1 MTAPSVA
8 IRDFLAKLAIVGWI
22 GALLA
27 AAVWTAHHA
36 LVTDGNTLL
45 GLSAETDLPEAIA
58 LEVRL
63 VVGMASVAILGGICF
78 IIKDFY
84 KSVKNANR
92 YALAFGDY
100 RSGALPKESFQK
112 LVPLEVYIGRFNH
125 TWLFWFLVQPV
136 LSTLLGVVAFFIARS
151 GLGVLQGAAT
161 SGALTAQSVYL
172 YAVFTFLAGFSS
184 HKFIAWLDRLA
195 DKIFSSTLPEQKAS
209 IKADVN
215 AAAAN
220 DRAALKSDVESNPKD
235 DDGDG
240 QDDNQPSPTALAETK
255 VDETLRAWVA
265 SQGKKLSASTSAQ
278 SVPVTASRPDADAA
292 AVAAEMADLAGSE
305 GAKKV
310 M

>member
-1 MTAPSVA
+1 MIASPQE
-8 IRDFLAKLAIVGWI
+8 IRNFLAKLAIVAWI
-22 GALLA
+22 GVLLA
-27 AAVWTAHHA
+27 AAVWTAHRA
-36 LVTDGNTLL
+36 LVTNGNTLL
-45 GLSAETDLPEAIA
+45 GLSADADLPEAIA

-63 VVGMASVAILGGICF
+63 VIGMASVAILGGICF

-100 RSGALPKESFQK
+100 RSGALPKESFQR

-151 GLGVLQGAAT
+151 GLGVLQGT
-161 SGALTAQSVYL
+161 STTGALTAQSVYL

-195 DKIFSSTLPEQKAS
+195 DKIFSTTLPEQKAS

-220 DRAALKSDVESNPKD
+220 DRASLKEDVAANPKD

-255 VDETLRAWVA
+255 VDDTLKAWVK
-265 SQGKKLSASTSAQ
+265 SQGKKLANSGAAKAS
-278 SVPVTASRPDADAA
+278 PASRPDADAA

>member
-1 MTAPSVA
+1 MNAPSNEL
-8 IRDFLAKLAIVGWI
+8 RNFLAKLAIVAWI
-22 GALLA
+22 AALMA
-27 AAVWTAHHA
+27 AALWTAHHA
-36 LVTDGNTLL
+36 LVTDGNRLL
-45 GLSAETDLPEAIA
+45 GLSSSEDLPQEIAI
-58 LEVRL
+58 EVRL
-63 VVGMASVAILGGICF
+63 VLGMAAVAIMGGVCF

-92 YALAFGDY
+92 YALAFADY

-112 LVPLEVYIGRFNH
+112 LVPLEVYVGRFNH
-125 TWLFWFLVQPV
+125 TWLFWFLVQPI

-161 SGALTAQSVYL
+161 SNALTAQSVYL

-195 DKIFSSTLPEQKAS
+195 DKIFSSTLPEQKAA

-215 AAAAN
+215 AAAAD
-220 DRAALKSDVESNPKD
+220 DRAALKSEVENNARD
-235 DDGDG
+235 EDGDG
-240 QDDNQPSPTALAETK
+240 QDDNQPSPTALREARVEETMK
-255 VDETLRAWVA
+255 AWLKAQAAQKASSAAVRPQDGADE
-265 SQGKKLSASTSAQ
+265 
-278 SVPVTASRPDADAA
+278 AA
-292 AVAAEMADLAGSE
+292 AQLAELAGTE

>member
-1 MTAPSVA
+1 MNAPSHEF
-8 IRDFLAKLAIVGWI
+8 RDFLAKLAIVGWI
-22 GALLA
+22 AALMAL
-27 AAVWTAHHA
+27 AVWVAHLA
-36 LVTDGNTLL
+36 LITDGNSLL
-45 GLSAETDLPEAIA
+45 GVSGGQDLPKEVA

-63 VVGMASVAILGGICF
+63 VIGMAAVAIMGGTCF

-92 YALAFGDY
+92 YALAFADY
-100 RSGALPKESFQK
+100 RSGALPRESFQK
-112 LVPLEVYIGRFNH
+112 LIPLDVYVGRFNH

-151 GLGVLQGAAT
+151 GLGVLQGASA
-161 SGALTAQSVYL
+161 SGELTAQSVYL

-195 DKIFSSTLPEQKAS
+195 DKIFSTTLPEQKAA
-209 IKADVN
+209 IRADVN

-220 DRAALKSDVESNPKD
+220 DRADLKADVASNPKD
-235 DDGDG
+235 ADGDG
-240 QDDNQPSPTALAETK
+240 QDDDQPAPTALAEARADEATK
-255 VDETLRAWVA
+255 AWLKA
-265 SQGKKLSASTSAQ
+265 QGKKMAAAKSATAA
-278 SVPVTASRPDADAA
+278 PASRPDADAA
-292 AVAAEMADLAGSE
+292 DVAAEMAAMAGSE